1 MTPTTLSQGVMH
13 EPDFLSIIHTY
24 NEVTERLKQ
33 SHEVLG
39 REVCRLREELQDKK
53 RQLHRR
59 ERLAALGEMAA
70 GVAHEIRNPLGAIHL
85 YASLLQRDLAD
96 RPLRESERQL
106 KLVQGICAGARNLE
120 NIVEDILAFAGEMK
134 PNPRAVRLAEILETV
149 LSQVQPHGATSAD
162 AVGMNNQT
170 RASIEIDDA
179 VKDATLYCDARQIG
193 RALLNLIGN
202 ALDAAGERGQVW
214 IRCGRACA
222 NSYGAGASSRGA
234 ADGFYDICVE
244 DNGPGIEP
252 ALLQRVFHPFFTTKD
267 GGTGLGLAIVHRI
280 AEANGGFVRAG
291 NRKGGGTTF
300 VLSVPA
306 VGRSKVEGQSLRSA
320 NTRTEARPTHADVT

>member
-1 MTPTTLSQGVMH
+1 MTPTTLSEGVIH
-13 EPDFLSIIHTY
+13 EPEFLSIIHTY

-39 REVCRLREELQDKK
+39 REVCRLREELHDKN

-149 LSQVQPHGATSAD
+149 LGQVQPQGAASAD
-162 AVGMNNQT
+162 AVGMNDQT

-179 VKDATLYCDARQIG
+179 VKDATLFCDARQVG

-214 IRCGRACA
+214 IRCGHASSR
-222 NSYGAGASSRGA
+222 GAGASSRSS

-244 DNGPGIEP
+244 DDGPGIEP

-306 VGRSKVEGQSLRSA
+306 VERAEG
-320 NTRTEARPTHADVT
+320 

>member
-1 MTPTTLSQGVMH
+1 MTPTTLSQGAIH

-39 REVCRLREELQDKK
+39 REVCRLREELHDKN

-149 LSQVQPHGATSAD
+149 LGQVQPQAG
-162 AVGMNNQT
+162 QT

-214 IRCGRACA
+214 IRCGRASA
-222 NSYGAGASSRGA
+222 NSYCACASSRGA
-234 ADGFYDICVE
+234 ADGFCDICVE
-244 DNGPGIEP
+244 DDGPGIEP

-306 VGRSKVEGQSLRSA
+306 VGGLKVEG
-320 NTRTEARPTHADVT
+320 

>member
-1 MTPTTLSQGVMH
+1 MTLATGFGLRASGAIQA
-13 EPDFLSIIHTY
+13 PDFLSIIHTY

-39 REVCRLREELQDKK
+39 REVCRLREELHDKN

-70 GVAHEIRNPLGAIHL
+70 GVAHEIRNPLGAIQL

-96 RPLRESERQL
+96 RPPRESEAQL

-120 NIVEDILAFAGEMK
+120 NIVEDILAYAGEMQ
-134 PNPRAVRLAEILETV
+134 PNPRAVRLAEILEIV
-149 LSQVQPHGATSAD
+149 LGQVQPKGTTLADGA
-162 AVGMNNQT
+162 GMAEPRAALSWT
-170 RASIEIDDA
+170 RATIEIDDA
-179 VKDATLYCDARQIG
+179 VKDVTLYCDARQIG

-214 IRCGRACA
+214 VRCGLR
-222 NSYGAGASSRGA
+222 GAGASSRGA
-234 ADGFYDICVE
+234 ADGVCDICVE

-300 VLSVPA
+300 VLSVPVA
-306 VGRSKVEGQSLRSA
+306 DTAASKVEGRSL
-320 NTRTEARPTHADVT
+320 

>member
-1 MTPTTLSQGVMH
+1 MTPTTLSQTVGTAH
-13 EPDFLSIIHTY
+13 PTPDGSAGASPSRGAIQEPDFLSIIHTY

-39 REVCRLREELQDKK
+39 REVCRLREELHDKNL
-53 RQLHRR
+53 QLHRR

-96 RPLRESERQL
+96 RPKQL
-106 KLVQGICAGARNLE
+106 KLVQRLSAGARNLE
-120 NIVEDILAFAGEMK
+120 NIVEDILAFAGEIQL
-134 PNPRAVRLAEILETV
+134 NPKAVRLAEILETV
-149 LSQVQPHGATSAD
+149 LGQVQPQGATSAT
-162 AVGMNNQT
+162 GQT
-170 RASIEIDDA
+170 SATIEIDEA
-179 VKDATLYCDARQIG
+179 VKDVTLYCDARQIG

-214 IRCGRACA
+214 IRCGHV
-222 NSYGAGASSRGA
+222 GASSRDT
-234 ADGFYDICVE
+234 ADGSYEKCDIYVE

-300 VLSVPA
+300 VLSVPV
-306 VGRSKVEGQSLRSA
+306 VGRSEGRKVEG
-320 NTRTEARPTHADVT
+320 